1 MKLRHWA
8 VLGAASFGI
17 LGAGI
22 ALKSLLPPRI
32 AIDMSPEEPEAP
44 LDRATL
50 PDIDVVF
57 LRCGYATW
65 PEIVMARGVYSLAPR
80 AIAYSAVL
88 VRHPQATFLYDTGL
102 SSDIYLDLREQS
114 FIFHQTLARFTFEQ
128 SLAGHLQQQGLQPRD
143 LDFALI
149 SHLHWD
155 HVSGVSDIPG
165 VPLRVNR
172 VEYEAAERAGLFAQH
187 GSLVKRLLG
196 ASQLEQFE
204 LSGPPYR
211 GFRSSLDLF
220 GDGTIVLVPLPGHT
234 PGHTG
239 MFINRAHGQ
248 SLFLLGDAAHI
259 APNYLKPT
267 TPHFLLWSRI
277 TSDPA
282 AAIQTLADLHRFSR
296 LHPELPMIAMHDAH
310 MQDAFMAI
318 EGPLRIT
325 RMVQS

>member
-8 VLGAASFGI
+8 ALGAASFSI

-32 AIDMSPEEPEAP
+32 PIDISREEPEAS
-44 LDRATL
+44 LDHTAL
-50 PDIDVVF
+50 PDINVVF
-57 LRCGYATW
+57 LRCGQATW
-65 PEIVMARGVYSLAPR
+65 PEIVMARGVFSLAPR

-102 SSDIYLDLREQS
+102 SGDIYLDLSKQS
-114 FIFHQTLARFTFEQ
+114 FIFHQTLAKFTFEQ
-128 SLAGHLQQQGLQPRD
+128 SLANHLQQQGLRSHD

-155 HVSGVSDIPG
+155 HVSGVADIPG

-172 VEYEAAERAGLFAQH
+172 VEYEAAERAGLFTKH

-196 ASQLEQFE
+196 ETPLEQFE

-211 GFRSSLDLF
+211 GFPSSLDLF
-220 GDGTIVLVPLPGHT
+220 GDGTIVLVSLPGHT
-234 PGHTG
+234 PGNTG

-248 SLFLLGDAAHI
+248 SLLLLGDAAHI
-259 APNYLKPT
+259 AANYLEPT
-267 TPHFLLWSRI
+267 TPHALFWSRV
-277 TSDPA
+277 TSDPTTA
-282 AAIQTLADLHRFSR
+282 LHTLAHLHRFSR
-296 LHPELPMIAMHDAH
+296 LHPELPMIAMHDAQ
-310 MQDAFMAI
+310 MQDAFMATQ
-318 EGPLRIT
+318 EPLYTT
-325 RMVQS
+325 RMAQS